1 VRTCNSCSKNRGY
14 LLLQPGRRKRPRL
27 PSAPLPPLRGGGGTS
42 VPTPTRVVIATSSRF
57 LVELRLNSL
66 VISVE
71 RSSLQLQLTPLR
83 LVHHVEHDV
92 DDHDGKANQGQRED

>member
-1 VRTCNSCSKNRGY
+1 MVAARIGATCCSSRGD
-14 LLLQPGRRKRPRL
+14 
-27 PSAPLPPLRGGGGTS
+27 AS

-71 RSSLQLQLTPLR
+71 RSSLQLQLTPPLS
-83 LVHHVEHDV
+83 VHHVEHDV